1 MQSYGYIAK
10 HLYASVIVDEGS
22 RFTYTYCI
30 KSKDE
35 LRKCI
40 VEHIAL
46 VERQSSDRVLALFSN
61 NEPVLLQN
69 DFQDCLC
76 NFGTAISLHKRTPR
90 R

>member
-1 MQSYGYIAK
+1 MKSYGYIAK

-30 KSKDE
+30 KRKDK

-40 VEHIAL
+40 VQHIAL
-46 VERQSSDRVLALFSN
+46 VERQSSERVLALFSD

-69 DFQDCLC
+69 DFQHWLRH
-76 NFGTAISLHKRTPR
+76 FGI
-90 R
+90 